1 MNGDQSASAV
11 GFGVLLGVVVTAT
24 AMCITFNNCGVTH
37 TEAIKHGAAYYHPE
51 TGEFTWKGEAT
62 E

>member
-1 MNGDQSASAV
+1 MRDFISIALSV
-11 GFGVLLGVVVTAT
+11 VLVVVGLLIGEDAGEK
-24 AMCITFNNCGVTH
+24 AMQS
-37 TEAIKHGAAYYHPE
+37 EAIKHGAAYYHPE